1 MTADAISPDRSLT
14 GLLSTPA
21 PLLQLDGA
29 LCAAMG
35 AVMAVAA
42 GPVSDL
48 LGTDETGM
56 VRAVGIALV
65 AYAVALFA
73 SARSRWSRPVLTAAG
88 IGNIGWELGSLA
100 VAALADLSTTGRVLV
115 AAQGVVVGVL
125 AVVQLRARRDR

>member
-1 MTADAISPDRSLT
+1 MTADAISPDRSMT

-21 PLLQLDGA
+21 RLLQLDGA

-35 AVMAVAA
+35 AAMAVAA

-48 LGTDETGM
+48 LGTDATGV

-73 SARSRWSRPVLTAAG
+73 SARGRWSRPVLAG
-88 IGNIGWELGSLA
+88 
-100 VAALADLSTTGRVLV
+100 GRRR
-115 AAQGVVVGVL
+115 QHRVG
-125 AVVQLRARRDR
+125 AREAWRWPHSRT